1 MTVQWGHP
9 VALWGLAALPL
20 LAALG
25 LGLLAARRRRLARLA
40 DETVWPVLMPE
51 RSEARLRARLF
62 LTLGAAACGIVALAR
77 PQWGER
83 WEEVHRRGLNILVAL
98 DTSNSMRAEDL
109 KPSRLDRAKLGL
121 QEFLPHVRGD
131 RVGLIT
137 FAGTAF
143 LDCPLTLDYGAF
155 LMLLDDVHPGR
166 LPRGGTDLG
175 QALRLAVD
183 KFEYQRD
190 VDNVLVLVTDGEDL
204 AGGAQAALDELRR
217 KNIRVFAVG
226 VGSPQGE
233 LIPDPAGRGFLKDR
247 AGQAVQTRL
256 DEAGL
261 QKLALGTGG
270 AYVRAAPGDFGLDR
284 LYTEGILPLKRGQQE
299 SRMERRYDEQAGWF
313 LAAALVLLAVE
324 TLPGE
329 RRRRRPSR
337 EGAA

>member
-1 MTVQWGHP
+1 MTVHWAQPG
-9 VALWGLAALPL
+9 ALWGLAALPPLAAAL
-20 LAALG
+20 LAAI
-25 LGLLAARRRRLARLA
+25 AARRRRLARLA
-40 DETVWPVLMPE
+40 EESAWPVLLPE
-51 RSEARLRARLF
+51 RSERRLRARLL
-62 LTLGAAACGIVALAR
+62 LTLAAAACVIVALAR

-83 WEEVHRRGLNILVAL
+83 WEEVRRRGLNLLVVL

-109 KPSRLDRAKLGL
+109 KPSRLERAKLGL

-155 LMLLDDVHPGR
+155 LMLLDDVRPGR
-166 LPRGGTDLG
+166 LPRGGTDIG
-175 QALRLAVD
+175 QALRMAVD

-190 VDNVLVLVTDGEDL
+190 VDNAIVLVTDGEDL
-204 AGGAQAALDELRR
+204 AGGAQAALDDVRR

-226 VGSPQGE
+226 VGSPAGE
-233 LIPDPAGRGFLKDR
+233 LIPDPSGRGFLKDR
-247 AGQAVQTRL
+247 TGQAVQSRL

-261 QKLALGTGG
+261 QNLALETGG
-270 AYVRAAPGDFGLDR
+270 AYVRARPEDFGLER
-284 LYTEGILPLKRGQQE
+284 LYQQGILPLKRGQQE

-313 LAAALVLLAVE
+313 LSAALVLLALE

-329 RRRRRPSR
+329 RRRRRPAR
-337 EGAA
+337 EAAA